1 MSNIKV
7 LEQDEFLKKISSQQI
22 EEDSQKVEYWDIV
35 WAQFKKN
42 KLAMFGLYS
51 ILAIVFIA
59 IYAPFISLNKPIYVA
74 CNGEWDF
81 PLFSSL
87 FDQNFFQNGVDL
99 FFNLQIFLMPLFL
112 LIIVIKVFVL
122 MEPFFRFFPKYL
134 AFYFFLSILG
144 FLFIYQGGYKAPY
157 KDWTEIIQKKRMNGQ
172 IVDVMMPLNIYSYR
186 QPNVNPGMNPA
197 PPNENQLL
205 GTDTEGRDVLARM
218 IYGTRISLTI
228 GLIAVSMYITIGIVL
243 GALAGFFGGVT
254 DIVISRLIE
263 IMLCFPTFFLIL
275 TLLAMVNTRSI
286 FYVMIIIGFT
296 RWPEVARLVRAEF
309 FKLKSMDYVQAAIAL
324 GFTKGRIIFGHVLPN
339 ALGPVIVTAVFGVAS
354 SILIESS
361 LSFLGLGDASAP
373 SWGEILSQGRAQFK
387 LWLILTPG
395 LAIFFMVS
403 IFNLVGEGLQDAMDP
418 KQRR

>member
-7 LEQDEFLKKISSQQI
+7 LEQDEFLKKISSQEI

-51 ILAIVFIA
+51 ILAIVLIA
-59 IYAPFISLNKPIYVA
+59 IYAPFISLNKPIYVV

-81 PLFSSL
+81 PLFASL

-99 FFNLQIFLMPLFL
+99 FFNLQIFLLPLFL
-112 LIIVIKVFVL
+112 LLIFVKVFV
-122 MEPFFRFFPKYL
+122 MMDPFFRFFPKFL
-134 AFYFFLSILG
+134 AIYFGLSIVG
-144 FLFIYQGGYKAPY
+144 FLLIYQGGHQVPY

-172 IVDVMMPLNIYSYR
+172 IVDVLMPFNIYSYR

-197 PPNENQLL
+197 PPNSKQIL
-205 GTDTEGRDVLARM
+205 GTDTEGRDVFARM

-228 GLIAVSMYITIGIVL
+228 GLIAVSMYISIGIVL

>member
-7 LEQDEFLKKISSQQI
+7 LEQDEFLKKISSQQV
-22 EEDSQKVEYWDIV
+22 EEESEKVEYWDIV

-42 KLAMFGLYS
+42 GLAMFGLYS
-51 ILAIVFIA
+51 ILAIILIA
-59 IYAPFISLNKPIYVA
+59 IYAPFISLNKPIYVVS
-74 CNGEWDF
+74 NGVWEF
-81 PLFSSL
+81 PLFKSL

-99 FFNLQIFLMPLFL
+99 FFNLQIFLLPLFL
-112 LIIVIKVFVL
+112 IIICIKVFVL
-122 MEPFFRFFPKYL
+122 AEPFFKFFPK
-134 AFYFFLSILG
+134 FISIYFLLSILG
-144 FLFIYQGGYKAPY
+144 FLFIYQQGIQYPY
-157 KDWTEIIQKKRMNGQ
+157 KDWDEHIQTKRMNGQ
-172 IVDVMMPLNIYSYR
+172 IVDVMMPFNIYSYR

-197 PPNENQLL
+197 PPNSKQIL
-205 GTDTEGRDVLARM
+205 GTDTEGRDVFARM

-228 GLIAVSMYITIGIVL
+228 GLIAVSMYITIGIIL
-243 GALAGFFGGVT
+243 GALAGFFGGFT
-254 DIVISRLIE
+254 DLVISRLIE

-324 GFTKGRIIFGHVLPN
+324 GFTKTRIIFGHVLPN

-373 SWGEILSQGRAQFK
+373 SWGEILSQGRSQFK

-403 IFNLVGEGLQDAMDP
+403 SPPGAHLLMASP
-418 KQRR
+418 SATACA